1 VNAPPLLPTLG
12 QRLAD
17 QARAAVAWVRGVAL
31 FVKLVVVAGGA
42 CLSGAAR
49 FAPLPSA
56 PLDVKDIVGIVGIVG
71 VTAAFVGAVALL
83 FLDRGL
89 ADSLK
94 LAADSNAELQTV
106 LVKAAHLGAELA
118 EAEVRD
124 RRHRALR
131 AAASAL
137 RDVLEKSLRRS
148 PPDEPALMQEML
160 DVALGEL
167 QSAMGVLTGDIWTI
181 SIYRAD
187 PGLKPVL
194 RRVATRRSNRAEE
207 IQPSRDWGPGQ
218 GHIGMTYV
226 HATEVVLE
234 DVADAGIRHLLHAPA
249 DKEKASDASRY
260 RSIAAVPVVTDG
272 ADEPWGVVIA
282 TSSRAG
288 QFSPTPLSEGAE
300 RAEAMRVFSGLIA
313 LAVSIQHMKHEEA
326 QRAASPTQQ
335 A

>member
-1 VNAPPLLPTLG
+1 MNAPAPHQSLG

-17 QARAAVAWVRGVAL
+17 QAQAAVAWVRGLAL
-31 FVKLVVVAGGA
+31 FVKLVLVAGGA

-56 PLDVKDIVGIVGIVG
+56 PVDVKDIVGIVGV
-71 VTAAFVGAVALL
+71 VAAFVGAVALL
-83 FLDRGL
+83 FLDRNL

-94 LAADSNAELQTV
+94 LAADANAELQSV
-106 LVKAAHLGAELA
+106 LVRAESFGAKLA

-167 QSAMGVLTGDIWTI
+167 QSAMGVVTGDIWTI
-181 SIYRAD
+181 SIYRAE

-207 IQPSRDWGPGQ
+207 VQPSREWGPGQ
-218 GHIGMTYV
+218 GHIGMTYT

-234 DVADAGIRHLLHAPA
+234 DVIDPGIRHLLHAPA
-249 DKEKASDASRY
+249 DKAKASDTSRY

-288 QFSPTPLSEGAE
+288 QFSPTPLSEGAD

-313 LAVSIQHMKHEEA
+313 LAVSIQHVRSQKP
-326 QRAASPTQQ
+326 QRGALPTHQ